1 MDEIRFN
8 SFEPKPASGEEG
20 IPKKEESR
28 FSAILSKFKKILKV
42 VAILVIATMVIFAGI
57 YAYNKY
63 FSKESSGGVYSAVF
77 LSNGQVYFG
86 KIEENNSKEIVLNNV
101 FYLQNS
107 DNSGTAGQSIQGSK
121 FTLIKLGNELHGPTD
136 ELFINKQNV
145 LFYEYLRTD
154 SQVVQS
160 IKNYKL

>member
-1 MDEIRFN
+1 MNEIRFN
-8 SFEPKPASGEEG
+8 SFEPKPALKEEG
-20 IPKKEESR
+20 AQKKEGSG
-28 FSAILSKFKKILKV
+28 FSAILSKIKKILKIIV
-42 VAILVIATMVIFAGI
+42 VLMVMVAIIFGGI
-57 YAYNKY
+57 YLYNKY
-63 FSKESSGGVYSAVF
+63 FSKVSSGGVYSAVF

-86 KIEENNSKEIVLNNV
+86 KIEENNSKEIILNNV